1 MQVAENTLTVTDTG
15 PGIPAHERAPVF
27 HRFYRLAGQE
37 TQGSGLGLSI
47 VARIAELHGAQLE
60 LADGESGDDLLV
72 RVRFSASVTD
82 TQG

>member
-1 MQVAENTLTVTDTG
+1 VADTG
-15 PGIPAHERAPVF
+15 PGIPAHERATVL

-60 LADGESGDDLLV
+60 LADGENGGLLV
-72 RVRFSASVTD
+72 RVRFSVPAD
-82 TQG
+82 QGQ